1 MKIRRCTLYDRKHQ
15 TNSYDSLRIKRVHAL
30 ESSVS
35 FKPIFILFDS
45 VLYVLALLAIHNG
58 HRRVC
63 VFIILHTVQTL

>member
-1 MKIRRCTLYDRKHQ
+1 MKIRRCTLYDRKNQ

-30 ESSVS
+30 ESPVS

-45 VLYVLALLAIHNG
+45 VLYVLAHNG
-58 HRRVC
+58 HHRVC